1 MGEFNAEEAKI
12 HIKDEANIHNK
23 DFCNL
28 SKLKKLI
35 KVPTRFK
42 NLDNPKTTDIML
54 TNST

>member
-1 MGEFNAEEAKI
+1 MGDFNAEEAKI
-12 HIKDEANIHNK
+12 HIKDEANIHNN

-35 KVPTRFK
+35 KVPTCFK
-42 NLDNPKTTDIML
+42 NLDNPKTTYIML